1 MEKKINK
8 KSQQVKIEID
18 ETVGQGEYV
27 NFAIVTHS
35 VAEFIIDFIKILP
48 GLVKSKV
55 KSRIVIS
62 PIHAKTFLNALKDNI
77 QKYELKYGEIKTM
90 NKTFS
95 PKFNIKKD
103 DLPN

>member
-1 MEKKINK
+1 M
-8 KSQQVKIEID
+8 
-18 ETVGQGEYV
+18 
-27 NFAIVTHS
+27 
-35 VAEFIIDFIKILP
+35 
-48 GLVKSKV
+48 
-55 KSRIVIS
+55 IS